1 MTDTTWLSA
10 VMALLEKHGLA
21 ELEYQDGDR
30 HILATRH
37 DVHDLATH
45 EPPPAPRRQTTIAA
59 PHAGIFRSKHPCDQT
74 QKSLPR
80 PVRRGE
86 IIGFL
91 EAVSLLRPVLAA
103 EDGILA
109 SQLAEE
115 GALTGYGAALFGL
128 YPADGQR
135 DKN

>member
-1 MTDTTWLSA
+1 MTETIWLGA

-21 ELEYQDGDR
+21 EFEYQDGDR

-45 EPPPAPRRQTTIAA
+45 EPPPAPRRQMTIAA
-59 PHAGIFRSKHPCDQT
+59 PHAGVFRSAHPCEQV

-80 PVRRGE
+80 PVRRGDV
-86 IIGFL
+86 IGFL
-91 EAVSLLRPVLAA
+91 EAGSLLRPLLAP

-109 SQLAEE
+109 GQLADE
-115 GALTGYGAALFGL
+115 GALTGYGVALFGL
-128 YPADGQR
+128 FPADRQR
-135 DKN
+135 DRD

>member
-1 MTDTTWLSA
+1 MTDTKWLGA

-21 ELEYQDGDR
+21 EFEYQDGDR

-37 DVHDLATH
+37 KVHDLAARK
-45 EPPPAPRRQTTIAA
+45 PPAPRRETTIAA
-59 PHAGIFRSKHPCDQT
+59 PHAGIFRSAHPYEEE

-91 EAVSLLRPVLAA
+91 EAGSLLRPVLAA

-109 SQLAEE
+109 RQLAEE

-128 YPADGQR
+128 YPADRQR
-135 DKN
+135 DKD

>member
-1 MTDTTWLSA
+1 MTDTTWLRA
-10 VMALLEKHGLA
+10 IMVLLEKHGLA
-21 ELEYQDGDR
+21 EFEYQDGDW

-37 DVHDLATH
+37 DVRELTAHK
-45 EPPPAPRRQTTIAA
+45 PSAPRREATIAA
-59 PHAGIFRSKHPCDQT
+59 PHAGIFRSKHPSEQA

-91 EAVSLLRPVLAA
+91 DAGSLLRPVLAA

-109 SQLAEE
+109 RQLAEE

-128 YPADGQR
+128 YPTDGQR
-135 DKN
+135 DRD

>member
-21 ELEYQDGDR
+21 EFEYQDGDR

-37 DVHDLATH
+37 DVHDLAAH
-45 EPPPAPRRQTTIAA
+45 EPPAPRRETTIIA
-59 PHAGIFRSKHPCDQT
+59 PHAGIFRSKHPCEQAR
-74 QKSLPR
+74 KSLPR

-91 EAVSLLRPVLAA
+91 EAGSLLRPVLAA

-109 SQLAEE
+109 RQLADE
-115 GALTGYGAALFGL
+115 GAIVGYGAALFGL
-128 YPADGQR
+128 YPADRRR
-135 DKN
+135 DKD

>member
-21 ELEYQDGDR
+21 EFEYQDGDR

-37 DVHDLATH
+37 EVCDLAVH
-45 EPPPAPRRQTTIAA
+45 EPPAPRRETTIAA
-59 PHAGIFRSKHPCDQT
+59 PHTGIFRSKHPSEQA

-91 EAVSLLRPVLAA
+91 EAGSLLRPVLAA
-103 EDGILA
+103 KDGILA
-109 SQLAEE
+109 RQLAEE

-135 DKN
+135 DKD